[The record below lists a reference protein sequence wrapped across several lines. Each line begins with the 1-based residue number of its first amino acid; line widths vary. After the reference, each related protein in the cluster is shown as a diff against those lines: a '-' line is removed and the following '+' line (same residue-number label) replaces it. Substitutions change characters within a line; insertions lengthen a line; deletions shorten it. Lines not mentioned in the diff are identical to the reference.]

1 MAVYNGPLC
10 RICRAQQKK
19 LFLKGDKC
27 YTKSCPLEKGRGIPG
42 QKQVALHMNKPTDY
56 KFHLMEKQ
64 KVKAMYGVLERQF
77 RRYFDIA
84 IRQKEIPTGDKLLE
98 LLERRLDN
106 VVYRMGFAPNRR
118 AARQIVSHGHILV
131 NGKKVNIPSVI
142 LNKGDVVEVKE
153 SSRQI
158 PAIKA
163 SLEERNTFPNWVEVN
178 KDSFRGVVKEL
189 PNIKELALDVNPTLI
204 VELYSK

>member
-1 MAVYNGPLC
+1 MAVYHEPLC

-27 YTKSCPLEKGRGIPG
+27 FTKSCPLEKGRGIPG
-42 QKQVALHMNKPTDY
+42 QKQIVLHMNKPTDY
-56 KFHLMEKQ
+56 KMHLNEKQ
-64 KVKAMYGVLERQF
+64 KVKAMYSVLERQF

-118 AARQIVSHGHILV
+118 AARQLVSHGHILV
-131 NGKKVNIPSVI
+131 NKKKVNIPSLI
-142 LNKGDVVEVKE
+142 LRKGDVVEVKE
-153 SSRQI
+153 SSRKMPIIQQ
-158 PAIKA
+158 
-163 SLEERNTFPNWVEVN
+163 SLEERNSFPNWLEVN
-178 KDSFRGVVKEL
+178 KDGFVGS
-189 PNIKELALDVNPTLI
+189 IKEIPHIPDLALDINPTLI